1 MHVVAIGQQKGGVG
15 KSSLAINL
23 ACQALA
29 AGEASAVIDMDAE
42 QGTATRWGKR
52 RKDASPQVIAADA
65 RTLATEL
72 GKLRAAGVWWVF
84 LDLPGRSAPI
94 ASTGM
99 NASDFVLIPSR
110 PVDVDIEASLST
122 AQGIVRSGRPYSY
135 LMNVVPQ
142 GSAQRARKVLK
153 VLEAA
158 GHTVCPIIIQQK
170 IEVPD
175 AIAIGQGVNEASPK
189 SVAAKEFADLYAWL
203 GEQVKGR

>member
-29 AGEASAVIDMDAE
+29 AGEGAAIIDMDAE
-42 QGTATRWGKR
+42 QGTASRWGKR
-52 RKDASPQVIAADA
+52 RKDVPPQVIAADA
-65 RTLATEL
+65 RTLSTEL
-72 GKLRAAGVWWVF
+72 GRLRAAGVGWVF

-99 NASDFVLIPSR
+99 NAAEFVLIPSR
-110 PVDVDIEASLST
+110 PVDVDIEASLTT
-122 AQGIVRSGRPYSY
+122 AQGIVRSAKTYSY

-142 GSAQRARKVLK
+142 GSSQRARKVLK
-153 VLEAA
+153 VLEGA
-158 GHTVCPIIIQQK
+158 GHTICPVIIQQK

-189 SVAAKEFADLYAWL
+189 SAAAKEFADLYAWL
-203 GEQVKGR
+203 GEQLKGR